1 MHQEPFPL
9 FPAQLGLVFV
19 LPRPTLQD
27 SFLPFLSV
35 TLPSM
40 GHIMVRLCPR
50 AIDLSHGSTVCLP
63 IANESHI
70 QFLPGKE
77 KEHCQGNKFYLQN
90 AHLG

>member
-19 LPRPTLQD
+19 LPRPVLQD
-27 SFLPFLSV
+27 GVLPFLSV

-50 AIDLSHGSTVCLP
+50 TIDLSHDSTVM
-63 IANESHI
+63 ITYS
-70 QFLPGKE
+70 Q
-77 KEHCQGNKFYLQN
+77 
-90 AHLG
+90 